1 MVVEMQLPN
10 ITPLEENVVCT
21 KKQELLD
28 LIYNAFSNSEFSGLF
43 LKMFTKDEKEKY
55 YVTVLLDRKKLLAAQ
70 IDLLN
75 SKKKLI
81 GSDSIETLKRIID
94 YPLVVDLYGLDEVSL
109 KLSITDNLE
118 IYNSTPKVELEKIF
132 GENKIGSAEVLE
144 KEKLLE
150 KALERKKEETKAKP
164 QVKIQEEV
172 KKEVPPKKE
181 EPLKKVPKIEK
192 KPSATEI
199 EIKVVG
205 GEIFK
210 PVLQEYAEEILKEI
224 KSLDGVSVER
234 VGITG
239 EVGSG
244 VIYLHVNIHGTSERD
259 KGPREILE
267 RRVLYFVN
275 KHLPIVWRKAGLK
288 PILSNAQAKITA
300 PGESEEE
307 EEEKREVVIP
317 RKVESNIIVEAHESV
332 KPYFSTY
339 ARVIFK
345 DIQSAGIDIEKMLL
359 DVKGRSEHEI
369 NLMLWGKAS
378 GISKEEAEVV
388 VNRILRNHAREIGR
402 ALKKYVTVHKVELYL
417 EGEEVSSKAKEIMSK
432 KEELEKEI
440 EKLLKEA
447 GVEELSYITEE
458 KKKEAE
464 EALLKNKVEPAMED
478 MRKRLQREFI
488 GLPNSVFRWMNLD
501 WEFKDGTV
509 LVDLEASFDKRSALL
524 GIVSDERVREDIMIT
539 LEKVI
544 REVSAEHNIPIKLRN
559 TEIRVR

>member
-1 MVVEMQLPN
+1 MQLPN
-10 ITPLEENVVCT
+10 ITPIEENVVCT

-28 LIYNAFSNSEFSGLF
+28 LIYNAFSNQEFSGLF

-55 YVTVLLDRKKLLAAQ
+55 YATILLDRKKLLAAQ
-70 IDLLN
+70 IDLLS
-75 SKKKLI
+75 SKKKLV
-81 GSDSIETLKRIID
+81 GNDSIETLKRIID
-94 YPLVVDLYGLDEVSL
+94 YPLVVDLYGLDEISL

-132 GENKIGSAEVLE
+132 GENKIESAEVLE

-150 KALERKKEETKAKP
+150 KALERKKEEKAETKP
-164 QVKIQEEV
+164 QVKVQEEA
-172 KKEVPPKKE
+172 KKEAPPKRE
-181 EPLKKVPKIEK
+181 EK
-192 KPSATEI
+192 KPLEKAPRIERKVGVPEI
-199 EIKVVG
+199 DVKVVG

-210 PVLQEYAEEILKEI
+210 PVLQEYAEEVLKEI
-224 KSLDGVSVER
+224 KSLNGVSVEK

-244 VIYLHVNIHGTSERD
+244 VIYLHIDVHGTSEKD
-259 KGPREILE
+259 KSSREMLE

-275 KHLPIVWRKAGLK
+275 KHLPIIWRKAGLK
-288 PILSNAQAKITA
+288 PILSNAQAKIAA

-307 EEEKREVVIP
+307 KKEKEEIVVP

-332 KPYFSTY
+332 KPYFSAY

-359 DVKGRSEHEI
+359 DIKGRSEHEI
-369 NLMLWGKAS
+369 NLTLWGRAS
-378 GISKEEAEVV
+378 GISKEEAERV
-388 VNRILRNHAREIGR
+388 VNRILRNHAREIGK
-402 ALKKYVTVHKVELYL
+402 ALNKYVTIHRVELYL
-417 EGEEVSSKAKEIMSK
+417 EEEEVSSKAKQIISK

-458 KKKEAE
+458 KKREAE
-464 EALLKNKVEPAMED
+464 EALLKTKIEPAMED
-478 MRKRLQREFI
+478 MRRRLQREFTE
-488 GLPNSVFRWMNLD
+488 LPNSVFRWMNLD
-501 WEFKDGTV
+501 WEFKEGTV
-509 LVDLEASFDKRSALL
+509 FADLEASFDKRSTLL
-524 GIVSDERVREDIMIT
+524 GIVSDERVREDIMRT

-544 REVSAEHNIPIKLRN
+544 KEVSAEQNMPIKLRN
-559 TEIRVR
+559 IEIKIR

>member
-1 MVVEMQLPN
+1 
-10 ITPLEENVVCT
+10 
-21 KKQELLD
+21 
-28 LIYNAFSNSEFSGLF
+28 
-43 LKMFTKDEKEKY
+43 MFTKDEKEKY
-55 YVTVLLDRKKLLAAQ
+55 YATILLDRKKLLAAQ

-81 GSDSIETLKRIID
+81 GSDSVETLKRIID
-94 YPLVVDLYGLDEVSL
+94 YPLVVDLYGLDEISL

-132 GENKIGSAEVLE
+132 GENKIESAEVLE

-150 KALERKKEETKAKP
+150 KALERKKEEAKTEP
-164 QVKIQEEV
+164 QVKVQEEI
-172 KKEVPPKKE
+172 KKEAPPKKE
-181 EPLKKVPKIEK
+181 EKPLEKAPKIEK
-192 KPSATEI
+192 KPSAPEI
-199 EIKVVG
+199 DVKVVG

-224 KSLDGVSVER
+224 KSLNGVSVER

-259 KGPREILE
+259 KSSREILE
-267 RRVLYFVN
+267 RRVLYFAN
-275 KHLPIVWRKAGLK
+275 KHLPIIWRKAGLK

-307 EEEKREVVIP
+307 KEEKKEVVIP

-345 DIQSAGIDIEKMLL
+345 DIQSAGIDIDKMLL
-359 DVKGRSEHEI
+359 DIKGRSEHEI
-369 NLMLWGKAS
+369 NLTLWGKAS
-378 GISKEEAEVV
+378 GVSKEEAERI
-388 VNRILRNHAREIGR
+388 VNRILRTHAREIGK
-402 ALKKYVTVHKVELYL
+402 ALNKYVTVHRVELHL
-417 EGEEVSSKAKEIMSK
+417 EEEEVSSKAKQIMSK

-464 EALLKNKVEPAMED
+464 EALLKSKVEPAIEEL
-478 MRKRLQREFI
+478 RKRLQREFTE
-488 GLPNSVFRWMNLD
+488 LPNSVFRWMNLD
-501 WEFKDGTV
+501 WEFKNGTV
-509 LVDLEASFDKRSALL
+509 LVDLEASFDKRSTLL
-524 GIVSDERVREDIMIT
+524 GIVSDERVREDITRT
-539 LEKVI
+539 LEKVTK
-544 REVSAEHNIPIKLRN
+544 EVSAEHNIPIKLRN
-559 TEIRVR
+559 TEIRIR

>member
-1 MVVEMQLPN
+1 MQLPN
-10 ITPLEENVVCT
+10 ITPLEENIVCT

-28 LIYNAFSNSEFSGLF
+28 LIYNAFSNQEFSGLF

-55 YVTVLLDRKKLLAAQ
+55 YATILLDRKKLLAAQ

-81 GSDSIETLKRIID
+81 GSDSVETLKRIID
-94 YPLVVDLYGLDEVSL
+94 YPLVVDLYGLDEISL

-132 GENKIGSAEVLE
+132 GENKIESAEVLE

-164 QVKIQEEV
+164 QVKVQEEA
-172 KKEVPPKKE
+172 KKEAPPKKE
-181 EPLKKVPKIEK
+181 EKPLEKAPKIEK
-192 KPSATEI
+192 KPSAPEI
-199 EIKVVG
+199 DVKVVG

-224 KSLDGVSVER
+224 KSLNGVSVER

-259 KGPREILE
+259 KSSREILE
-267 RRVLYFVN
+267 RRVLYFAN
-275 KHLPIVWRKAGLK
+275 KHLPIIWRKAGLK

-307 EEEKREVVIP
+307 KEEKKEVVVP

-345 DIQSAGIDIEKMLL
+345 DIQSAGIDIDKMLL
-359 DVKGRSEHEI
+359 DIKGRSEHEI
-369 NLMLWGKAS
+369 NLTLWGKAS
-378 GISKEEAEVV
+378 GVSKEEAEGI
-388 VNRILRNHAREIGR
+388 VNRILRTHAREIGK
-402 ALKKYVTVHKVELYL
+402 ALNKYVTVHRVELHL
-417 EGEEVSSKAKEIMSK
+417 EEEEVSSKAKQIMSK

-464 EALLKNKVEPAMED
+464 EALLKSKVEPAIEEL
-478 MRKRLQREFI
+478 RKRLQREFTE
-488 GLPNSVFRWMNLD
+488 LPNSVFRWMNLD
-501 WEFKDGTV
+501 WEFKNGTV
-509 LVDLEASFDKRSALL
+509 LVDLEASFDKRSTLL
-524 GIVSDERVREDIMIT
+524 GIVSDERVREDITRT
-539 LEKVI
+539 LEKVTK
-544 REVSAEHNIPIKLRN
+544 EVSAEQNIPIKLRN
-559 TEIRVR
+559 TEIRIR